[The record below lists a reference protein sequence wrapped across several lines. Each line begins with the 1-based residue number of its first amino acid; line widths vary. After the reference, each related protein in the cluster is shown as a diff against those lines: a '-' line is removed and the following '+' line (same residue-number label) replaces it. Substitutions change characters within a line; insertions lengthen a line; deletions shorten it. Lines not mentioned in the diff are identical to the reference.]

1 MKKGTLTILFVFF
14 CITCI
19 GQNYLIESDGV
30 EDVITN
36 YAKEIIDKNINVRSG
51 YEYKFTLK
59 QNGDA
64 LTISY
69 AVNPN
74 NIIGEESTDD
84 LWNEIEQ
91 LIKRTLDAVD
101 IRIDNVLLAQKE
113 AERQKELELAKKNET
128 VEIKP
133 DNAAKAEKTSVEKI
147 DDKSEDNF
155 FKKQYEQVK
164 SNIEERQDDKQTD
177 RINQQNFYN
186 GMKVYSIE
194 EVRNGIATIGS
205 LMQFADGSKGVI
217 YFLDDQG
224 HGLAVSLEQ
233 TRLKWEDVDDEEDCR
248 DLPALVNMS
257 RFDRQCVIGLGAEET
272 SEIVAYQGYP
282 AANWCVSRGNGWY
295 LPSIGEL
302 YQLLVVANAEKGKN
316 GFISVILTTC
326 GGTPL
331 DGNWYWSSTEEN
343 AENIYNISAYGRIAT
358 EIKCE
363 KVYVRAV
370 RQF

>member
-113 AERQKELELAKKNET
+113 AERQKELELAKK
-128 VEIKP
+128 K
-133 DNAAKAEKTSVEKI
+133 
-147 DDKSEDNF
+147 
-155 FKKQYEQVK
+155 
-164 SNIEERQDDKQTD
+164 
-177 RINQQNFYN
+177 
-186 GMKVYSIE
+186 
-194 EVRNGIATIGS
+194 
-205 LMQFADGSKGVI
+205 
-217 YFLDDQG
+217 
-224 HGLAVSLEQ
+224 
-233 TRLKWEDVDDEEDCR
+233 
-248 DLPALVNMS
+248 
-257 RFDRQCVIGLGAEET
+257 
-272 SEIVAYQGYP
+272 
-282 AANWCVSRGNGWY
+282 
-295 LPSIGEL
+295 
-302 YQLLVVANAEKGKN
+302 
-316 GFISVILTTC
+316 
-326 GGTPL
+326 
-331 DGNWYWSSTEEN
+331 
-343 AENIYNISAYGRIAT
+343 
-358 EIKCE
+358 
-363 KVYVRAV
+363 
-370 RQF
+370 

>member
-1 MKKGTLTILFVFF
+1 MKKILLTTILFLF
-14 CITCI
+14 CTICF
-19 GQNYLIESDGV
+19 GQNYIIKTDGV
-30 EDVITN
+30 ESVVSD

-51 YEYKFTLK
+51 YDYKFTLK

-69 AVNPN
+69 DVNPN
-74 NIIGEESTDD
+74 NVIGEESTDD

-91 LIKRTLDAVD
+91 LIKRTLNAID
-101 IRIDNVLLAQKE
+101 IKIDNVLLAQKE

-133 DNAAKAEKTSVEKI
+133 DNVTKVKEPAVEKVN
-147 DDKSEDNF
+147 DKSEDNF

-164 SNIEERQDDKQTD
+164 SNIEEHQENKRTD
-177 RINQQNFYN
+177 NINQQNFYN

-217 YFLDDQG
+217 YYLDNQG

-248 DLPALVNMS
+248 DIPSLANLNK
-257 RFDRQCVIGLGAEET
+257 FDRQCVIGLGADET
-272 SEIVAYQGYP
+272 SKIVAYHGYP
-282 AANWCVSRGNGWY
+282 AANWCISRGNGWY

-302 YQLLVVANAEKGKN
+302 YQLLVVANRESAKD

-326 GGTPL
+326 GGDPI

-343 AENIYNISAYGRIAT
+343 AENVYNISASGRIAT

-363 KVYVRAV
+363 KVYVRPV